1 MMALAKRL
9 LIDAIFA
16 AIFARFGGALRWVFF
31 LFGAVFVYGIVSHAV
46 SDFRAH
52 GIGRDVDLDQIEV
65 STQVDY
71 HLGQIYWNVKNNTER
86 VVGGI
91 EITCTANGNEL
102 VIAPD
107 EYIETGRSVSGVY
120 RNSDIGY
127 DSVCKLTR
135 AMGYRT

>member
-1 MMALAKRL
+1 MTSLGRRL

-31 LFGAVFVYGIVSHAV
+31 FFGAVFVYGIVSHAV
-46 SDFRAH
+46 SDFGTH
-52 GIGRDVDLDQIEV
+52 GMGRDVDLGQIEV

-71 HLGQIYWNVKNNTER
+71 HLGQIYWNVKNNAEQ

-91 EITCTANGNEL
+91 EITCATNGNEL

-107 EYIETGRSVSGVY
+107 EYIETGRSASGVY

-127 DSVCKLTR
+127 DTVCKLTR